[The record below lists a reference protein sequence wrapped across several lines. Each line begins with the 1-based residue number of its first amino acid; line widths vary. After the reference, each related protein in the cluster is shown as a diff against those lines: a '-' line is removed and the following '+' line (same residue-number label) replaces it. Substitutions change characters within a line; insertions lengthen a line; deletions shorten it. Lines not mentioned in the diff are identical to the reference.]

1 MSSIELELIPAIILP
16 QYVLSPKRYVLIR
29 ILPEGAKS
37 NALYQNPAT
46 ISLFEK
52 SDMSSF
58 EFELIS
64 AMSKPKGRCRSLSIK
79 IPAQ

>member
-1 MSSIELELIPAIILP
+1 MSSVELELITAIILP

-46 ISLFEK
+46 IYFIFFANTMRIRSQSIEP
-52 SDMSSF
+52 
-58 EFELIS
+58 E
-64 AMSKPKGRCRSLSIK
+64 GRSLE
-79 IPAQ
+79 PL

>member
-1 MSSIELELIPAIILP
+1 MSSIELELIPAIIVP

-46 ISLFEK
+46 ISLFCKHDANPVTINRARREE
-52 SDMSSF
+52 S
-58 EFELIS
+58 
-64 AMSKPKGRCRSLSIK
+64 
-79 IPAQ
+79 

>member
-1 MSSIELELIPAIILP
+1 MSSVELELIPAIILP

-46 ISLFEK
+46 MIFCYKTTENPVTINRARREES
-52 SDMSSF
+52 
-58 EFELIS
+58 
-64 AMSKPKGRCRSLSIK
+64 
-79 IPAQ
+79 